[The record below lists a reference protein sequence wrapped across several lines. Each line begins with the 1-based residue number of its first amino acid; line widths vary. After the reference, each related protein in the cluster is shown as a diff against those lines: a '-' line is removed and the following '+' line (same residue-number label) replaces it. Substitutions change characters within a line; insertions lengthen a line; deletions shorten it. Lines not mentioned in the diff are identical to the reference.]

1 MKRPL
6 KVGGRYAPGQ
16 VSFASCADRFC
27 VGRRLW
33 LRPGKT
39 YLFGRTAAEPGQLA
53 LSHNTISRKH
63 LTITVDSVTEGH
75 AHNLSSRSH
84 IKIEDLATKLGTV
97 VNGQKIKGNIFD
109 AQVEEY
115 EIMLGKCPS
124 KFRLKWHPTVFT
136 FSFTNKELQTQP
148 LTSLKERFEQ
158 LDIKLLTA
166 YSVKHTTHV
175 ISKKRNT
182 AKGLQALIN
191 GKYIVT
197 ETFLDAIS
205 SVAELQDGADSQE
218 SSSLE
223 TDFDKFWPNALEH
236 LPPRGG
242 EPVQH
247 PDELYAPD
255 EGRRE
260 VFEGYTFI
268 FYSQLQYDN
277 LMAPITNGG
286 GKAMLHPIEPEE
298 TSVDDFVRY
307 VKGVAGEKGSGSF
320 NDGSEGKGVVLVRFL
335 PAKGQLVGW
344 YTEFITAVSLLLDH
358 RPIEQNEFL
367 EAILINDASKLRRPL
382 EVESSMRTEDSRL
395 AESSRPEPVTQQSGG
410 SQATPIVTEPSQQ
423 GDSQPLPRRGRA
435 RKPVKRRF
443 AGFDDDD
450 DEMGADETSPP
461 PAYEPARRQSP
472 PQGDEGGLFVS
483 QEPDAPLAPDGQDT
497 NLRSQRKRPPS
508 PVPEHDLMEGMATAA
523 AKFKRQRLE
532 RGDNFAAPS
541 PEPAPEPT
549 KTKAETKLKVKQELD
564 VLAIAAKNREEAEA
578 RAQAEAEDLAN
589 LPDGIDLAEIRR
601 LNIVE
606 EVEIRPKDRA
616 SGRTRDQDI
625 ADGRWDPK
633 WNGMKNFKKFRKR
646 GEVVGRQPARV
657 IIALTEVKPK
667 EFGVGDNYWLEDV
680 SNERKKTVSQPSIVS
695 AGEARDSSLQDPSLA
710 KRGASARIIASDSSD
725 EEEVSEPALEQSST
739 RATASRRD
747 GTGVQSQSLRSQLS
761 SAQTRPTSQGKRAA
775 TEPAAA
781 KDPPPPKRT
790 RMLLEVADSDDSDDD
805 LKFRFGK
812 RR

>member
-1 MKRPL
+1 MWL
-6 KVGGRYAPGQ
+6 LENEEA
-16 VSFASCADRFC
+16 FE
-27 VGRRLW
+27 GRRLW

-53 LSHNTISRKH
+53 ISHNTISRKH
-63 LTITVDSVTEGH
+63 LTITVQSVAEGH

-84 IKIEDLATKLGTV
+84 IKIEDLATKIGTI
-97 VNGQKIKGNIFD
+97 VNGQKIKGSIYD
-109 AQVEEY
+109 TQVEEY
-115 EIMLGKCPS
+115 EIILGKSPS
-124 KFRLKWHPTVFT
+124 KFRLKWHPAVFT
-136 FSFTNKELQTQP
+136 FSFTTKELQTQP

-158 LDIKLLTA
+158 LDIKLLTD

-205 SVAELQDGADSQE
+205 SVTEAPDNEDGQE
-218 SSSLE
+218 SSYLE
-223 TDFDKFWPNALEH
+223 RDFDEYWPKAMEH
-236 LPPRGG
+236 LPPRGN
-242 EPVQH
+242 EPIQH
-247 PDELYAPD
+247 PDELYTPD
-255 EGRRE
+255 DSRKD

-298 TSVDDFVRY
+298 TQVDDFVRY
-307 VKGVAGEKGSGSF
+307 VKGVAGEKGTGSF

-335 PAKGQLVGW
+335 PAKGELVGW
-344 YTEFITAVSLLLDH
+344 YTGFITAVSLLLDH

-382 EVESSMRTEDSRL
+382 EVESSNRTQN
-395 AESSRPEPVTQQSGG
+395 SRPAEASLQEPMDQQSRA
-410 SQATPIVTEPSQQ
+410 SITESPMLTEPSQQ
-423 GDSQPLPRRGRA
+423 GDSQPIPRRGGRT

-450 DEMGADETSPP
+450 DIAADELPP
-461 PAYEPARRQSP
+461 PPYEPAKHQAL
-472 PQGDEGGLFVS
+472 PQEDEGGLFVS
-483 QEPDAPLAPDGQDT
+483 QEPDEPFMPDGQDVQV
-497 NLRSQRKRPPS
+497 RSHRKRPPS
-508 PVPEHDLMEGMATAA
+508 PIPESDLMEGLAPSV

-541 PEPAPEPT
+541 PQPDEEVVEA
-549 KTKAETKLKVKQELD
+549 AEAKGAKKKVKEELD
-564 VLAIAAKNREEAEA
+564 VLAVVAKNREEAEA
-578 RAQAEAEDLAN
+578 RARAEAEDLAN
-589 LPDGIDLAEIRR
+589 LPEGIDLAEIRR

-606 EVEIRPKDRA
+606 EMEVRIPDRA
-616 SGRTRDQDI
+616 SGRDKEQEV
-625 ADGRWDPK
+625 ADGRWNPK

-657 IIALTEVKPK
+657 IVALTEVKPK
-667 EFGVGDNYWLEDV
+667 EFGVGDNYWLEDE
-680 SNERKKTVSQPSIVS
+680 SNDRKKTTSQPSAVVAS
-695 AGEARDSSLQDPSLA
+695 EARNSPFMDAPPTR
-710 KRGASARIIASDSSD
+710 RGASSARVIASDSSD
-725 EEEVSEPALEQSST
+725 MEEMEVPESEQPSS
-739 RATASRRD
+739 RATGSRRD
-747 GTGVQSQSLRSQLS
+747 GTSAPSQKSTRQTQLS
-761 SAQTRPTSQGKRAA
+761 SAQSRSTSQGKRAA

-790 RMLLEVADSDDSDDD
+790 RMATTLLEVGDSDDSDDD

>member
-1 MKRPL
+1 MWL
-6 KVGGRYAPGQ
+6 LENEEAFQ
-16 VSFASCADRFC
+16 
-27 VGRRLW
+27 GRRLW

-39 YLFGRTAAEPGQLA
+39 YLFGRTAVEPGLLA

-63 LTITVDSVTEGH
+63 LTITVENVIEGH

-84 IKIEDLATKLGTV
+84 IKIEDLATKIGTV
-97 VNGQKIKGNIFD
+97 INGQKIKGSIYD
-109 AQVEEY
+109 TQVEEY
-115 EIMLGKCPS
+115 EIMLGKCPN

-148 LTSLKERFEQ
+148 LTSLKERFER
-158 LDIKLLTA
+158 LDIKLLTD
-166 YSVKHTTHV
+166 YSIKHTTHV

-205 SVAELQDGADSQE
+205 SVTELSSGADGQE

-223 TDFDKFWPNALEH
+223 TDFDKFWPNAMEH
-236 LPPRGG
+236 LPTRGS

-247 PDELYAPD
+247 PDEMYAPD
-255 EGRRE
+255 DRRRD
-260 VFEGYTFI
+260 VFEEYTFI
-268 FYSQLQYDN
+268 FYSQIQYDN

-298 TSVDDFVRY
+298 TRADDFVRY

-335 PAKGQLVGW
+335 PAKGELVSW

-367 EAILINDASKLRRPL
+367 EAILINDASQLRRSL
-382 EVESSMRTEDSRL
+382 ETEPSLRVEE
-395 AESSRPEPVTQQSGG
+395 SRPMERLPPEQTTQQSLNSPVTQVVSE
-410 SQATPIVTEPSQQ
+410 SSQQ
-423 GDSQPLPRRGRA
+423 VDSQPIPRRSRV

-443 AGFDDDD
+443 GGFDDDD
-450 DEMGADETSPP
+450 DEMGIDDPP
-461 PAYEPARRQSP
+461 PAREPAGQQ
-472 PQGDEGGLFVS
+472 PQPQEDEGGLFVS
-483 QEPDAPLAPDGQDT
+483 QEQDAPFVPDNDA
-497 NLRSQRKRPPS
+497 NFRSQRKRPLS
-508 PVPEHDLMEGMATAA
+508 PIPEIDLMEGMASAA

-532 RGDNFAAPS
+532 MGEQFAAPS
-541 PEPAPEPT
+541 PEPDREELDQA
-549 KTKAETKLKVKQELD
+549 KTKAGTKKKVKVEVEVEVAELD
-564 VLAIAAKNREEAEA
+564 VLAVAAKNREEAEA
-578 RAQAEAEDLAN
+578 RARAEAEDLAN
-589 LPDGIDLAEIRR
+589 LPEGIDLAEIRR

-606 EVEIRPKDRA
+606 EIELRPTEKGSD
-616 SGRTRDQDI
+616 RTREQDI
-625 ADGRWDPK
+625 ADGRWNPK

-646 GEVVGRQPARV
+646 GEVMGRQPARV

-680 SNERKKTVSQPSIVS
+680 SSDRKKTTSQPSA
-695 AGEARDSSLQDPSLA
+695 AGASEARNSPLLAPSPTRRA
-710 KRGASARIIASDSSD
+710 ASARVIASDSSD
-725 EEEVSEPALEQSST
+725 VEEAAEQT
-739 RATASRRD
+739 PD
-747 GTGVQSQSLRSQLS
+747 GTGVQSQSSGRSQLS
-761 SAQTRPTSQGKRAA
+761 SAKPRAAGQGKRPA

-781 KDPPPPKRT
+781 KDPPPAKRT
-790 RMLLEVADSDDSDDD
+790 RVAPKLLEIADSDNSDDSDDD

>member
-1 MKRPL
+1 ML
-6 KVGGRYAPGQ
+6 
-16 VSFASCADRFC
+16 
-27 VGRRLW
+27 L
-33 LRPGKT
+33 
-39 YLFGRTAAEPGQLA
+39 QL
-53 LSHNTISRKH
+53 
-63 LTITVDSVTEGH
+63 LTES
-75 AHNLSSRSH
+75 
-84 IKIEDLATKLGTV
+84 
-97 VNGQKIKGNIFD
+97 
-109 AQVEEY
+109 
-115 EIMLGKCPS
+115 
-124 KFRLKWHPTVFT
+124 RLKWHPAVFT

-158 LDIKLLTA
+158 LDIKLLTD
-166 YSVKHTTHV
+166 YSIKHTTHV

-205 SVAELQDGADSQE
+205 SVTELSNGADSQE

-223 TDFDKFWPNALEH
+223 TDFDKFWPNAMEH
-236 LPPRGG
+236 LPTRGS

-247 PDELYAPD
+247 PDDMYAPD
-255 EGRRE
+255 DRRRD

-268 FYSQLQYDN
+268 FYSQIQYDN

-298 TSVDDFVRY
+298 TRADDFVRY

-335 PAKGQLVGW
+335 PAKGELVSW

-367 EAILINDASKLRRPL
+367 EAILINDASQLRRSL
-382 EVESSMRTEDSRL
+382 ETESSLRVDDSRP
-395 AESSRPEPVTQQSGG
+395 AESLQPEQTTQQSINSPITQVVSG
-410 SQATPIVTEPSQQ
+410 SSQQ
-423 GDSQPLPRRGRA
+423 VDSQPIPRRSRV

-443 AGFDDDD
+443 GGFDDDD
-450 DEMGADETSPP
+450 DEMRIDEPP
-461 PAYEPARRQSP
+461 PAREPARQQSQ
-472 PQGDEGGLFVS
+472 PQEDEGGLFVS
-483 QEPDAPLAPDGQDT
+483 QDQDAPFVPDD
-497 NLRSQRKRPPS
+497 NDDNFRSQRKRPPS
-508 PVPEHDLMEGMATAA
+508 PIPESDLMEGMAPAA

-532 RGDNFAAPS
+532 MGEQFAARS
-541 PEPAPEPT
+541 PEPQAEEPDQA
-549 KTKAETKLKVKQELD
+549 KTKAGTKKKAKVKVEDLD
-564 VLAIAAKNREEAEA
+564 ILAVAGKNREEAEA
-578 RAQAEAEDLAN
+578 RARAEAEDLAN
-589 LPDGIDLAEIRR
+589 LPEGIDLAEIRR

-606 EVEIRPKDRA
+606 EIELRPTERGTD
-616 SGRTRDQDI
+616 RTRERDI
-625 ADGRWDPK
+625 ADGRWNPK

-667 EFGVGDNYWLEDV
+667 EFGVGDKYWLEDV
-680 SNERKKTVSQPSIVS
+680 RSDRKKTTSQPSAVGAS
-695 AGEARDSSLQDPSLA
+695 EARNSPLLAPSPTRRA
-710 KRGASARIIASDSSD
+710 ASARVIASDSSD
-725 EEEVSEPALEQSST
+725 VEEAAEPT
-739 RATASRRD
+739 PD
-747 GTGVQSQSLRSQLS
+747 GTGVQSQSSGRSQLS
-761 SAQTRPTSQGKRAA
+761 SAKSRTTGQGKRVA

-781 KDPPPPKRT
+781 NNPPPAKRT
-790 RMLLEVADSDDSDDD
+790 RVAPKLLEIADSDNSDDSDDD

>member
-1 MKRPL
+1 MWL
-6 KVGGRYAPGQ
+6 LENEDA
-16 VSFASCADRFC
+16 FE
-27 VGRRLW
+27 GRRLW

-39 YLFGRTAAEPGQLA
+39 YLFGRTAVEPGLLA
-53 LSHNTISRKH
+53 ISHNTISRKH
-63 LTITVDSVTEGH
+63 LTITVQSVIEGH

-84 IKIEDLATKLGTV
+84 IKIEDLATKIGTV
-97 VNGQKIKGNIFD
+97 VNGQKIKGSVYD
-109 AQVEEY
+109 TQVEEY
-115 EIMLGKCPS
+115 EILLGKYPS

-158 LDIKLLTA
+158 LDIKLLTD

-205 SVAELQDGADSQE
+205 SVAELPDGQDSQE

-223 TDFDKFWPNALEH
+223 TDFDDYWPKAMEH

-242 EPVQH
+242 EPIQH

-255 EGRRE
+255 DRRRE

-286 GKAMLHPIEPEE
+286 GKAMLHPIEPQE
-298 TSVDDFVRY
+298 TQADDFVRY
-307 VKGVAGEKGSGSF
+307 VKGVAGEKGAGSF

-335 PAKGQLVGW
+335 PAKGELVGW

-367 EAILINDASKLRRPL
+367 EAILIHDASKLRRPL
-382 EVESSMRTEDSRL
+382 EVESSMRTQDSRS
-395 AESSRPEPVTQQSGG
+395 AEALLPEPLTQQSRD
-410 SQATPIVTEPSQQ
+410 SQAETPILTEPSQQ
-423 GDSQPLPRRGRA
+423 GDSQPIARRGGRV

-450 DEMGADETSPP
+450 DEMGTDEPL
-461 PAYEPARRQSP
+461 AQEPAKHQSL
-472 PQGDEGGLFVS
+472 PQEEDDGGLFVS
-483 QEPDAPLAPDGQDT
+483 QEVDAPFVSDGQDT
-497 NLRSQRKRPPS
+497 DLRPQGKRPPS
-508 PVPEHDLMEGMATAA
+508 PIPENDLMEGMAPAV

-532 RGDNFAAPS
+532 RGDNFAVPS
-541 PEPAPEPT
+541 P
-549 KTKAETKLKVKQELD
+549 KANKMAIEQTEIKLVAKKKVKEELD
-564 VLAIAAKNREEAEA
+564 VLAVAAKNREEAEA
-578 RAQAEAEDLAN
+578 RARAEAEDLAN

-606 EVEIRPKDRA
+606 EIEMRA
-616 SGRTRDQDI
+616 PDKVSGRNIEQEI
-625 ADGRWDPK
+625 ADGRWNPK

-657 IIALTEVKPK
+657 IIALTEAKSK

-680 SNERKKTVSQPSIVS
+680 SNERKKTTSQPSVVGTS
-695 AGEARDSSLQDPSLA
+695 EARNSPLVDASSST
-710 KRGASARIIASDSSD
+710 KRGAPARVIASDSSD
-725 EEEVSEPALEQSST
+725 EGEVEAVEPAQEQSSS
-739 RATASRRD
+739 RATASRRG
-747 GTGVQSQSLRSQLS
+747 GTGVESQRSIQSQLS
-761 SAQTRPTSQGKRAA
+761 SAQTRSSGPGKRAA
-775 TEPAAA
+775 TEPAAT

-790 RMLLEVADSDDSDDD
+790 RVAPKLLEVADSDDSDDD

>member
-1 MKRPL
+1 MWL
-6 KVGGRYAPGQ
+6 LENEEA
-16 VSFASCADRFC
+16 FE
-27 VGRRLW
+27 GRRLW

-53 LSHNTISRKH
+53 ISHNTISRKH
-63 LTITVDSVTEGH
+63 LTITVQSVAEGQ

-84 IKIEDLATKLGTV
+84 IKIEDLATKIGTV
-97 VNGQKIKGNIFD
+97 VNGQKIKGSVYD
-109 AQVEEY
+109 TQVEEY
-115 EIMLGKCPS
+115 DIMLGKSPS
-124 KFRLKWHPTVFT
+124 KFRLKWHPAVFT
-136 FSFTNKELQTQP
+136 FSFTTKELQTQP

-158 LDIKLLTA
+158 LDIKLLTD

-197 ETFLDAIS
+197 ETFLDAVS
-205 SVAELQDGADSQE
+205 SVTEPPDAEDGQE
-218 SSSLE
+218 SSYLE
-223 TDFDKFWPNALEH
+223 RDFDEYWPKAMDH
-236 LPPRGG
+236 LPPRGN
-242 EPVQH
+242 EPIQH
-247 PDELYAPD
+247 PDELYTPD
-255 EGRRE
+255 DRRKD

-298 TSVDDFVRY
+298 TQVDDFVRY
-307 VKGVAGEKGSGSF
+307 VKGVAGEKGTGSF

-335 PAKGQLVGW
+335 PAKGELVGW
-344 YTEFITAVSLLLDH
+344 YTEFVTAVSLLLDH

-382 EVESSMRTEDSRL
+382 EVESSNRTQN
-395 AESSRPEPVTQQSGG
+395 SRPAEASLQEPLTQQSRANITE
-410 SQATPIVTEPSQQ
+410 SPILTEPSQQ
-423 GDSQPLPRRGRA
+423 GDSQPIPRRGGRV

-450 DEMGADETSPP
+450 DEGADEPP
-461 PAYEPARRQSP
+461 PPYEPPKRQTQ
-472 PQGDEGGLFVS
+472 PQEDEGGLFVS
-483 QEPDAPLAPDGQDT
+483 QEQDEPFMPNGQDVDV
-497 NLRSQRKRPPS
+497 RSHRKRPPS
-508 PVPEHDLMEGMATAA
+508 PIPDSDLMEGMAPSV

-532 RGDNFAAPS
+532 RGDDFAAPS
-541 PEPAPEPT
+541 PKPDEKVAEP
-549 KTKAETKLKVKQELD
+549 AETKGAKKKAKEELD
-564 VLAIAAKNREEAEA
+564 VLAVVAKNREEAEA
-578 RAQAEAEDLAN
+578 RARAEAEDLAN
-589 LPDGIDLAEIRR
+589 LPEGIDLAEIRR

-606 EVEIRPKDRA
+606 EMDIRIPDRA
-616 SGRTRDQDI
+616 SGKDKEQEI

-667 EFGVGDNYWLEDV
+667 EFGVGDNYWLEDE
-680 SNERKKTVSQPSIVS
+680 SNDRKKTTSQAS
-695 AGEARDSSLQDPSLA
+695 AVVANEAKTSPFVNAPPTR
-710 KRGASARIIASDSSD
+710 RGASSARVIASESSD
-725 EEEVSEPALEQSST
+725 MEEIEAPESEQPSSRATGSRREGTGAPSQKST
-739 RATASRRD
+739 R
-747 GTGVQSQSLRSQLS
+747 QSQLS
-761 SAQTRPTSQGKRAA
+761 SAQTRSGNQGKRAA

-790 RMLLEVADSDDSDDD
+790 RLATTLLEVGDSDDSDDD

>member
-1 MKRPL
+1 MHANA
-6 KVGGRYAPGQ
+6 VH
-16 VSFASCADRFC
+16 
-27 VGRRLW
+27 
-33 LRPGKT
+33 
-39 YLFGRTAAEPGQLA
+39 A
-53 LSHNTISRKH
+53 L
-63 LTITVDSVTEGH
+63 LT
-75 AHNLSSRSH
+75 
-84 IKIEDLATKLGTV
+84 
-97 VNGQKIKGNIFD
+97 
-109 AQVEEY
+109 
-115 EIMLGKCPS
+115 EI
-124 KFRLKWHPTVFT
+124 RLKWHPTVFT

-158 LDIKLLTA
+158 LDIKLLTD

-191 GKYIVT
+191 GRYIVT

-205 SVAELQDGADSQE
+205 SATELSDGADSQE

-223 TDFDKFWPNALEH
+223 TDFDKFWPNAMEH

-242 EPVQH
+242 EPAQH
-247 PDELYAPD
+247 PDEMYIPD
-255 EGRRE
+255 DRRRE
-260 VFEGYTFI
+260 VFEGYTFV
-268 FYSQLQYDN
+268 FYSQIQYDN

-298 TSVDDFVRY
+298 TQAGDFVRY

-335 PAKGQLVGW
+335 PAKGELVGW
-344 YTEFITAVSLLLDH
+344 YTEFLTAVSLLLDH

-367 EAILINDASKLRRPL
+367 EAILINDASQLRRPL
-382 EVESSMRTEDSRL
+382 EMESSIRTEDARL
-395 AESSRPEPVTQQSGG
+395 AEKLQPEQTTQQSVD
-410 SQATPIVTEPSQQ
+410 SQATPVATEPSQQ
-423 GDSQPLPRRGRA
+423 ADSQPIPRRSRV

-450 DEMGADETSPP
+450 DEMGIDETPPPPP
-461 PAYEPARRQSP
+461 PAREPARQQSQP
-472 PQGDEGGLFVS
+472 REDEGGLFVS
-483 QEPDAPLAPDGQDT
+483 QEQEAPFAPDGRDA
-497 NLRSQRKRPPS
+497 NFRSQRKRPPS
-508 PVPEHDLMEGMATAA
+508 PIPEYDLMEGMAPAV

-541 PEPAPEPT
+541 PEADQEELDQIKI
-549 KTKAETKLKVKQELD
+549 KTETKKKVKVELD
-564 VLAIAAKNREEAEA
+564 VLAVVAKNREEAEA

-589 LPDGIDLAEIRR
+589 LPEGIDLAEIRR

-606 EVEIRPKDRA
+606 EIELRPTDRA
-616 SGRTRDQDI
+616 SDRTREQDI
-625 ADGRWDPK
+625 AGGRWDPK
-633 WNGMKNFKKFRKR
+633 WNGVKNFKKFRKR

-680 SNERKKTVSQPSIVS
+680 SSDRKKATSQPSAVGAS
-695 AGEARDSSLQDPSLA
+695 EARNSPLLDPSPT
-710 KRGASARIIASDSSD
+710 KRGGSARVIASDSSD
-725 EEEVSEPALEQSST
+725 EEEAAEPTPELPSA
-739 RATASRRD
+739 RAAASRRD
-747 GTGVQSQSLRSQLS
+747 EGGVQSQRSTRSQLP
-761 SAQTRPTSQGKRAA
+761 SAQTRASQGKRAA

-781 KDPPPPKRT
+781 KDPPPKRT
-790 RMLLEVADSDDSDDD
+790 RVASKILEVADSDDSDDD

>member
-1 MKRPL
+1 MWL
-6 KVGGRYAPGQ
+6 LENEEA
-16 VSFASCADRFC
+16 FE
-27 VGRRLW
+27 GRRLW

-53 LSHNTISRKH
+53 ISHNTISRKH
-63 LTITVDSVTEGH
+63 LTITVQSVAEGQ

-84 IKIEDLATKLGTV
+84 IKIEDLATKIGTV
-97 VNGQKIKGNIFD
+97 VNGQKIKGSVYD
-109 AQVEEY
+109 TQVEEY
-115 EIMLGKCPS
+115 EIMLGKSPS
-124 KFRLKWHPTVFT
+124 KFRLKWHPAVFT
-136 FSFTNKELQTQP
+136 FSFTTKELQTQP

-158 LDIKLLTA
+158 LDIKLLTD

-197 ETFLDAIS
+197 ETFLDAVS
-205 SVAELQDGADSQE
+205 SVTEPPDAEDGQE
-218 SSSLE
+218 SSYLE
-223 TDFDKFWPNALEH
+223 RDFDEYWPKAMDH
-236 LPPRGG
+236 LPPRGN
-242 EPVQH
+242 EPIQH
-247 PDELYAPD
+247 PDELYTPD
-255 EGRRE
+255 DSRKD

-298 TSVDDFVRY
+298 TQVDDFVRY
-307 VKGVAGEKGSGSF
+307 VKGVAGEKGTGSF

-335 PAKGQLVGW
+335 PAKGELVGW
-344 YTEFITAVSLLLDH
+344 YTEFVTAVSLLLDH

-382 EVESSMRTEDSRL
+382 EVESSNRTQN
-395 AESSRPEPVTQQSGG
+395 SRPAEASLQEPLTQQSRANITE
-410 SQATPIVTEPSQQ
+410 SPILTEPSQQ
-423 GDSQPLPRRGRA
+423 GDSQPIPRRGGRV

-450 DEMGADETSPP
+450 DDEGADEPP
-461 PAYEPARRQSP
+461 PPYEPPKRQTQ
-472 PQGDEGGLFVS
+472 PQEDEGGLFVS
-483 QEPDAPLAPDGQDT
+483 QEQDEPFMPNGQDVDV
-497 NLRSQRKRPPS
+497 RSHRKRPPS
-508 PVPEHDLMEGMATAA
+508 PIPDSDLMEGMAPSV

-532 RGDNFAAPS
+532 RGDDFAAPS
-541 PEPAPEPT
+541 PKPDEKVAEP
-549 KTKAETKLKVKQELD
+549 AETKGAKKKAKEELD
-564 VLAIAAKNREEAEA
+564 VLAVVAKNREEAEA
-578 RAQAEAEDLAN
+578 RARAEAEDLAN
-589 LPDGIDLAEIRR
+589 LPEGIDLAEIRR

-606 EVEIRPKDRA
+606 EMDIRIPNRA
-616 SGRTRDQDI
+616 SGKDKEQEI

-667 EFGVGDNYWLEDV
+667 EFGVGDNYWLEDE
-680 SNERKKTVSQPSIVS
+680 SNDRKKTTSQASGVV
-695 AGEARDSSLQDPSLA
+695 ANEAKTSPFVNAPPTR
-710 KRGASARIIASDSSD
+710 RGASSARVIASESSD
-725 EEEVSEPALEQSST
+725 MEEIEAPESEQPSSRATGSRREGTGAPSQKST
-739 RATASRRD
+739 R
-747 GTGVQSQSLRSQLS
+747 QSQLS
-761 SAQTRPTSQGKRAA
+761 SAQTRSGNQGKRAA

-790 RMLLEVADSDDSDDD
+790 RLATTLLEVGDSDDSDDD

>member
-1 MKRPL
+1 MWL
-6 KVGGRYAPGQ
+6 LENEEAFQ
-16 VSFASCADRFC
+16 
-27 VGRRLW
+27 GRRLW

-39 YLFGRTAAEPGQLA
+39 YLFGRTAVEPGLLA

-63 LTITVDSVTEGH
+63 LTITVESVPEGH
-75 AHNLSSRSH
+75 AHNLSSRSR
-84 IKIEDLATKLGTV
+84 IKVEDLATKIGTV
-97 VNGQKIKGNIFD
+97 VNGQKIKGSIYD
-109 AQVEEY
+109 TQVEEY
-115 EIMLGKCPS
+115 EIMLGKCPN

-158 LDIKLLTA
+158 LDIKLLTD

-191 GKYIVT
+191 GRFIVT

-205 SVAELQDGADSQE
+205 SVTELSNSADSQE

-223 TDFDKFWPNALEH
+223 TDFDKFWPNAMEH

-247 PDELYAPD
+247 PDEMYAPD
-255 EGRRE
+255 DQRRE
-260 VFEGYTFI
+260 IFEGYTFV
-268 FYSQLQYDN
+268 FYSQIQYDN

-298 TSVDDFVRY
+298 TRADDFVRY

-335 PAKGQLVGW
+335 PAKGELVSW

-367 EAILINDASKLRRPL
+367 EAILINDASQLRRPL
-382 EVESSMRTEDSRL
+382 EMESSIRVEDSRP
-395 AESSRPEPVTQQSGG
+395 AESLQPEQTTQQSLG
-410 SQATPIVTEPSQQ
+410 SQMTPVVTEPSQQ
-423 GDSQPLPRRGRA
+423 ADSQPIPRRSRV
-435 RKPVKRRF
+435 RKPAKRRF

-450 DEMGADETSPP
+450 DEMGMDEPPPP
-461 PAYEPARRQSP
+461 PARETARQQ
-472 PQGDEGGLFVS
+472 PQLQEEEGGLFVS
-483 QEPDAPLAPDGQDT
+483 QEQDT
-497 NLRSQRKRPPS
+497 CFVPGDEDANFRSQRKRRPS
-508 PVPEHDLMEGMATAA
+508 PIPESDLMEGMAPAV

-532 RGDNFAAPS
+532 RGEQFAAPS
-541 PEPAPEPT
+541 PEPEEE
-549 KTKAETKLKVKQELD
+549 ETRQIQIKIETRKEKVELD
-564 VLAIAAKNREEAEA
+564 VLALAAKNREEAEA
-578 RAQAEAEDLAN
+578 RARAEAEDLAN
-589 LPDGIDLAEIRR
+589 LPEGIDLAEIRR

-606 EVEIRPKDRA
+606 EIELRPADRA
-616 SGRTRDQDI
+616 SDRTREQDI

-633 WNGMKNFKKFRKR
+633 WNGMKNFKKFRRR

-657 IIALTEVKPK
+657 IVALTEVKPK
-667 EFGVGDNYWLEDV
+667 EFGVGDKYWLEDV
-680 SNERKKTVSQPSIVS
+680 SSDRKKTTSQPSAVS
-695 AGEARDSSLQDPSLA
+695 EARNSPLVDPSPSR
-710 KRGASARIIASDSSD
+710 RGASVRVIASDSSD
-725 EEEVSEPALEQSST
+725 VEEAAEPTPEPSSST
-739 RATASRRD
+739 RATALRRD
-747 GTGVQSQSLRSQLS
+747 GTGVQSQSSTRSQLS
-761 SAQTRPTSQGKRAA
+761 GAKSRATSQGKRAA

-781 KDPPPPKRT
+781 KDPPPAKRT
-790 RMLLEVADSDDSDDD
+790 RVAPKLLEVADSDNSDDSDDD

>member
-1 MKRPL
+1 MWL
-6 KVGGRYAPGQ
+6 LDNEEAFG
-16 VSFASCADRFC
+16 
-27 VGRRLW
+27 GRRLW

-39 YLFGRTAAEPGQLA
+39 YLFGRTAVEPGLLA
-53 LSHNTISRKH
+53 ISHNTISRKH
-63 LTITVDSVTEGH
+63 LTITVGSVIEGH

-84 IKIEDLATKLGTV
+84 IRIEDLATKTGTV
-97 VNGQKIKGNIFD
+97 VNGQKIRGSVYD
-109 AQVEEY
+109 GQVGEY

-148 LTSLKERFEQ
+148 LASLKERFEQ
-158 LDIKLLTA
+158 LDIKLLTD

-191 GKYIVT
+191 GRFVVT

-205 SVAELQDGADSQE
+205 SAAELRDGIGGQE

-223 TDFDKFWPNALEH
+223 TDFDEFWPNAMAH

-247 PDELYAPD
+247 PDEIYAPD
-255 EGRRE
+255 DRRRE

-286 GKAMLHPIEPEE
+286 GKAMLHPIEPGE
-298 TSVDDFVRY
+298 TQVDDFVRY

-320 NDGSEGKGVVLVRFL
+320 DDGSEGKGVVLVRFL
-335 PAKGQLVGW
+335 PAKGELVGW

-367 EAILINDASKLRRPL
+367 EAILINDASGLRRPL
-382 EVESSMRTEDSRL
+382 EVEPPAGTEDSRPIENPDPL
-395 AESSRPEPVTQQSGG
+395 PEHMTQPSGDG
-410 SQATPIVTEPSQQ
+410 QATPTVTEPSQQ
-423 GDSQPLPRRGRA
+423 GDSQPIPRRGRV

-443 AGFDDDD
+443 AGFDDGDEDD
-450 DEMGADETSPP
+450 AMGVDEAPP
-461 PAYEPARRQSP
+461 PAPEPAGRQSP
-472 PQGDEGGLFVS
+472 LRGGEGGLFVS
-483 QEPDAPLAPDGQDT
+483 QEPDATFASGGQDA
-497 NLRSQRKRPPS
+497 NFRPQRKRPPS
-508 PVPEHDLMEGMATAA
+508 TVPENDLMEGMAPAA
-523 AKFKRQRLE
+523 AQYKRRRLE
-532 RGDNFAAPS
+532 RGDEFAAPS
-541 PEPAPEPT
+541 PEAESGEPEPVET
-549 KTKAETKLKVKQELD
+549 KTEATRKVKEALD
-564 VLAIAAKNREEAEA
+564 VLAVAAKNREEAEA
-578 RAQAEAEDLAN
+578 RARAEAEDLAH

-601 LNIVE
+601 LHIVE
-606 EVEIRPKDRA
+606 EMEIRSAGRA
-616 SGRTRDQDI
+616 SERTREHDV
-625 ADGRWDPK
+625 ADGRWNPK

-646 GEVVGRQPARV
+646 GEAVGRQPVRV
-657 IIALTEVKPK
+657 MIALTEAKPK
-667 EFGVGDNYWLEDV
+667 AFGVGDDYWLEDNV
-680 SNERKKTVSQPSIVS
+680 GAGRKKATGQPSAVGT
-695 AGEARDSSLQDPSLA
+695 GEARSPPLLDPPPA
-710 KRGASARIIASDSSD
+710 KRGASARIIASDSTD
-725 EEEVSEPALEQSST
+725 EGGPTEPEPG
-739 RATASRRD
+739 RD
-747 GTGVQSQSLRSQLS
+747 GTGVQSQASMRRRPS
-761 SAQTRPTSQGKRAA
+761 SAQTRSTSQGKRAA

-781 KDPPPPKRT
+781 NGPPPPKRT
-790 RMLLEVADSDDSDDD
+790 RVATKLLGTAGSDDSDDD

>member
-1 MKRPL
+1 MWL
-6 KVGGRYAPGQ
+6 LENEEAFQ
-16 VSFASCADRFC
+16 
-27 VGRRLW
+27 GRRLW

-39 YLFGRTAAEPGQLA
+39 YLFGRTAVEPGLLA

-63 LTITVDSVTEGH
+63 LTITVESVIEGH

-84 IKIEDLATKLGTV
+84 IKIEDLATKIGTV
-97 VNGQKIKGNIFD
+97 VNGQKIKGATYD
-109 AQVEEY
+109 TQVEEY
-115 EIMLGKCPS
+115 EIMLGKCPN

-136 FSFTNKELQTQP
+136 FSFTNKEMQTEP

-158 LDIKLLTA
+158 LDIKLLTD

-205 SVAELQDGADSQE
+205 SVTELSDGADSQE

-223 TDFDKFWPNALEH
+223 TDFDKFWPNAMEH
-236 LPPRGG
+236 LPPRGS

-247 PDELYAPD
+247 PDEMYAPD
-255 EGRRE
+255 DRRRE
-260 VFEGYTFI
+260 VFEGYTFV
-268 FYSQLQYDN
+268 FYSQIQYDN

-298 TSVDDFVRY
+298 TRADDF
-307 VKGVAGEKGSGSF
+307 
-320 NDGSEGKGVVLVRFL
+320 
-335 PAKGQLVGW
+335 
-344 YTEFITAVSLLLDH
+344 FITAVSLLLDH

-367 EAILINDASKLRRPL
+367 EAILINDASQLRRPL
-382 EVESSMRTEDSRL
+382 ETESSIRPEDSRP
-395 AESSRPEPVTQQSGG
+395 AESLQPEHTTQQSPR
-410 SQATPIVTEPSQQ
+410 SQMTPVVTDSSQQ
-423 GDSQPLPRRGRA
+423 VDSQPIPRRSRV
-435 RKPVKRRF
+435 RQPVKRRF

-450 DEMGADETSPP
+450 EMGIDDNPPP
-461 PAYEPARRQSP
+461 PAREPAR
-472 PQGDEGGLFVS
+472 PQLQAQEDEGGLFVS
-483 QEPDAPLAPDGQDT
+483 QEQDAPFVPDD
-497 NLRSQRKRPPS
+497 NHADFRSQRKRPPS
-508 PVPEHDLMEGMATAA
+508 PIPENDLMEGMAPAV

-532 RGDNFAAPS
+532 RGEQFAAPS
-541 PEPAPEPT
+541 PEPEGEEPDQI
-549 KTKAETKLKVKQELD
+549 KIKIETKKKVKVELD
-564 VLAIAAKNREEAEA
+564 VLAVAKKNREEAEA
-578 RAQAEAEDLAN
+578 RARAEAEDLAN
-589 LPDGIDLAEIRR
+589 LPEGIDLAEIRR

-606 EVEIRPKDRA
+606 EIELRPKDRA
-616 SGRTRDQDI
+616 SDRTREQDI

-657 IIALTEVKPK
+657 IVALTEVKPK

-680 SNERKKTVSQPSIVS
+680 SSDRKKTTSQPSAIGAS
-695 AGEARDSSLQDPSLA
+695 EAKDFPLLDPPPA
-710 KRGASARIIASDSSD
+710 RRGASARVIASDSSD
-725 EEEVSEPALEQSST
+725 VEEAAEPTPEPSSST
-739 RATASRRD
+739 RATASRRE
-747 GTGVQSQSLRSQLS
+747 GTGVQSQSSARSQLS
-761 SAQTRPTSQGKRAA
+761 SAKSRATSQGKRPA

-781 KDPPPPKRT
+781 KDPPPAKRSRVAPKI
-790 RMLLEVADSDDSDDD
+790 LEVADSDDSNDSDDD